1 MKINNKKLLELYK
14 EEVNKSNNFTM
25 WFDSKTKKLQFNNEL
40 QTRVELLNEMEQWTF
55 LKMVLQMFMM
65 VSMDRLEKLNVL
77 VEGGV
82 K

>member
-1 MKINNKKLLELYK
+1 MKINNKKLLQLYK

-40 QTRVELLNEMEQWTF
+40 QTRVERLNEMEQWTF
-55 LKMVLQMFMM
+55 LEMVLQMFMM
-65 VSMDRLEKLNVL
+65 VSMDRLGKLNVL

>member
-1 MKINNKKLLELYK
+1 MKINNKKLLQLYK

-40 QTRVELLNEMEQWTF
+40 QTRVERLNEMEQWTF

-65 VSMDRLEKLNVL
+65 VSMDRLGKLNVL

>member
-55 LKMVLQMFMM
+55 LKMAF
-65 VSMDRLEKLNVL
+65 SIKY
-77 VEGGV
+77 
-82 K
+82 